1 MKKNL
6 YDLLEVS
13 PHASQES
20 ISISYHRLAQI
31 MDPDLKENHSKPDAY
46 VSFNLLKEA
55 YVTLSNPER
64 RRAYD
69 LKLQEQT
76 RSEQILYVEPFWD
89 RSKILAAT
97 LLLVA
102 SGFVY
107 FKYTAAQEQAQA
119 IRDQAVAEQKRA
131 EALAQAKISE
141 EKIEAARLAKE
152 ERDQQRQYQMLE
164 EGRRRSEQVSQE
176 LAYAERE
183 AQREAKRESEAQ
195 ERKRL
200 VEARDAENRARRD
213 QAERERKL
221 RELDYRL
228 SHRR

>member
-31 MDPDLKENHSKPDAY
+31 MDPDLHENLSKPDARI
-46 VSFNLLKEA
+46 SFNLMKEA

-69 LKLQEQT
+69 FKLQEQT
-76 RSEQILYVEPFWD
+76 RSEQIVYVEPFWD

-102 SGFVY
+102 SVFVY
-107 FKYTAAQEQAQA
+107 IKYTAAQEQAQA

-183 AQREAKRESEAQ
+183 AQREAKRESESQ

-200 VEARDAENRARRD
+200 MEARDAENRARRD